1 MHDTRVLRLSGLFY
15 LGEKELVLTSPKKV
29 VSATEI
35 PPLIIKKRAYPLLKW
50 LVKLYPNRRHLIP
63 MNVNLTKSLVLQGL
77 LLKEHLARARDAGG
91 YY

>member
-35 PPLIIKKRAYPLLKW
+35 PPLIIKKKGVSTVEMACQ
-50 LVKLYPNRRHLIP
+50 LYPNRRHLTP

>member
-35 PPLIIKKRAYPLLKW
+35 PPLIIKKKGVSTVEMACQTLP
-50 LVKLYPNRRHLIP
+50 
-63 MNVNLTKSLVLQGL
+63 
-77 LLKEHLARARDAGG
+77 
-91 YY
+91 

>member
-1 MHDTRVLRLSGLFY
+1 MHDARVLRLSGLFY

-35 PPLIIKKRAYPLLKW
+35 PPLIIGNSAYPLLKW
-50 LVKLYPNRRHLIP
+50 LVKLYPNRTHL
-63 MNVNLTKSLVLQGL
+63 MNVNLTKSLVLQSL
-77 LLKEHLARARDAGG
+77 LLKEHLARAREAGG